1 MILSVKLEH
10 PNSVIPTK
18 AHIEDIGFDVTIIS
32 IFKVVNDRITM
43 YETGISVKPEDGYY
57 VEIVPRS
64 SFSKTG
70 YVLANSIGVIDP
82 NYRGTIKIA
91 VIKVDNTMPDLPIPY
106 KGFQLIVRKVENV
119 TIKQVE
125 DLDSTD
131 RGTGGFGSTN

>member
-1 MILSVKLEH
+1 MQLSVKLEH
-10 PNSVIPTK
+10 PSAVMPTRV
-18 AHIEDIGFDVTIIS
+18 HEEDIGFDVMIIG
-32 IFKVVNDRITM
+32 IFKTVSDRITM

-91 VIKVDNTMPDLPIPY
+91 VIKVDTNMPDLPVPY
-106 KGFQLIVRKVENV
+106 KGFQLIVRKVEKV
-119 TIKQVE
+119 SLKQVS
-125 DLDSTD
+125 DLDETT
-131 RGTGGFGSTN
+131 RGTGGFGSTG

>member
-18 AHIEDIGFDVTIIS
+18 AHIEDIGYDVTIIS

-91 VIKVDNTMPDLPIPY
+91 VIKVDITMPDLPIPY

-119 TIKQVE
+119 TIQQVD
-125 DLDSTD
+125 DLDNTT
-131 RGTGGFGSTN
+131 RGSGGFGSTG